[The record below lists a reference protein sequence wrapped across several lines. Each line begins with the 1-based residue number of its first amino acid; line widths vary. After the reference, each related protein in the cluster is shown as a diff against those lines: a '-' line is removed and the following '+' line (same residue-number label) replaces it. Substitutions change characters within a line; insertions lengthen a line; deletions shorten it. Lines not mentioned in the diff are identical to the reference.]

1 MKLNIIWVSNL
12 WVLCSTQK
20 RVIISAGD
28 SGIHNEYC
36 VHSLR
41 RRKQIE
47 DKNELT
53 LATENVSVYYR
64 SEWFCESFSF
74 FSRCCA
80 IFIDVSVEETQL
92 TQFVHLVHVFHG
104 MSVSVYTYRA
114 RIFFSRCLSSCSTEC
129 LLHLSLVP
137 NDTCDFEIHIG
148 MSIRTGKKLTTT
160 ATTKDTKTEYHK
172 TLTSDEN
179 EYEFAA
185 KLSTVSHS
193 FFQPLFLF
201 QFSEWM
207 FYWQLNNSQFTMD
220 CCMLFGPT
228 KNKVESQR
236 ISIFC
241 WG

>member
-1 MKLNIIWVSNL
+1 MCQFTTVPNGFVRVFLFFPAAVPSSSMFQLKRRNSLSSFTLCTCFMVWVYL
-12 WVLCSTQK
+12 YT
-20 RVIISAGD
+20 R
-28 SGIHNEYC
+28 
-36 VHSLR
+36 
-41 RRKQIE
+41 
-47 DKNELT
+47 
-53 LATENVSVYYR
+53 TEHA
-64 SEWFCESFSF
+64 F
-74 FSRCCA
+74 FSRDACLHVLLNVC
-80 IFIDVSVEETQL
+80 FI
-92 TQFVHLVHVFHG
+92 
-104 MSVSVYTYRA
+104 
-114 RIFFSRCLSSCSTEC
+114 
-129 LLHLSLVP
+129 SLVP

-241 WG
+241 GG

>member
-74 FSRCCA
+74 FSPLLCHLHRCFSWRDATHSVRSPCA
-80 IFIDVSVEETQL
+80 RVSWYECICIHVQSTHFFL
-92 TQFVHLVHVFHG
+92 AMLVF
-104 MSVSVYTYRA
+104 
-114 RIFFSRCLSSCSTEC
+114 
-129 LLHLSLVP
+129 
-137 NDTCDFEIHIG
+137 
-148 MSIRTGKKLTTT
+148 
-160 ATTKDTKTEYHK
+160 
-172 TLTSDEN
+172 
-179 EYEFAA
+179 
-185 KLSTVSHS
+185 
-193 FFQPLFLF
+193 
-201 QFSEWM
+201 M
-207 FYWQLNNSQFTMD
+207 FYWMFASSLSYRTIHVILKSTLEWALEREIMWREKKTHNNSNNQRHED
-220 CCMLFGPT
+220 R
-228 KNKVESQR
+228 VSQNAYIR
-236 ISIFC
+236 WEWIRVC
-241 WG
+241 R